1 MGEVTSRAQL
11 IDASS
16 FGARSQ
22 VAATLPRGEIEEAL
36 RLDEPPELVLDIDR
50 RSNGD
55 VEAHTLRV
63 AWTEGQLQELLR
75 DTSEDEAI
83 TLYFDAD
90 ELEKALADE
99 DIEAHGMREKTAA
112 ILTVATMAAGIGAAA
127 QPASA
132 QAASSGTIEMV
143 SDAASSGVPAAPE
156 MVSDAASGP
165 GVAGATGASGT
176 GYVVPAGGNEAIVND
191 AGAAGASGTGYVV
204 PAGGNEAIV
213 NDAVGADVAS
223 GPELISDAASGP
235 GVDVVRS
242 SGPELIS
249 DAASGPGVNVA
260 ESSGPELISDAA
272 STGTLSPAQ
281 SGLASA
287 VSVGGDDSSMSAS
300 EIAGVAAGG
309 AMALLITAAG
319 FAVRG
324 KRRHEQPA

>member
-36 RLDEPPELVLDIDR
+36 RLEEPPELVLDIDR

-63 AWTEGQLQELLR
+63 AWTDGQLQELLR
-75 DTSEDEAI
+75 DTSEGDAI

-90 ELEKALADE
+90 ELEQALADE

-165 GVAGATGASGT
+165 GVAGPTGASGT
-176 GYVVPAGGNEAIVND
+176 GYVVPAGGNEAIVSD
-191 AGAAGASGTGYVV
+191 AGAAG
-204 PAGGNEAIV
+204 
-213 NDAVGADVAS
+213 
-223 GPELISDAASGP
+223 GPELTSDAASGP

-249 DAASGPGVNVA
+249 DAASGPGVEAVS
-260 ESSGPELISDAA
+260 SSGPELISDAA

-287 VSVGGDDSSMSAS
+287 VSVGGDDSSLSAT
-300 EIAGVAAGG
+300 EIAGAAAGG

-319 FAVRG
+319 FAMRG